1 MLGEGP
7 IESRGR
13 MAKLVHET
21 GRWGSPMKRL
31 LPIICALSALAVSTS
46 AQAQSEAQS
55 KADHCAAYARDAAA
69 SSSTSTGPARGAA
82 RGAIGGAIFGN
93 AGAGAA
99 AGAVIGTARRANQ
112 KSKSYQFYYDQCMA
126 R

>member
-31 LPIICALSALAVSTS
+31 LPIICALAALVVNTS
-46 AQAQSEAQS
+46 AEAQS
-55 KADHCAAYARDAAA
+55 KADTCAAYARDAAA
-69 SSSTSTGPARGAA
+69 SSPTSTGPVRGAA
-82 RGAIGGAIFGN
+82 RGAVGGAIFGN

-99 AGAVIGTARRANQ
+99 AGAVVGTARRANQ